1 MPQPLSIAIAGAGL
15 LGRLLSW
22 RLLLLGHKV
31 QLFDD
36 GDPHRSRS
44 AAHTAAAM
52 ISPLSEVVVSERAI
66 YDMGVRSLAIWPHWI
81 DQLNTITPT
90 STPTPVHYAAP
101 GSLVVAHPADMAELE
116 QFYSDLR
123 FHLGAD
129 NNARWL
135 ERRDLQTMEPD
146 IAGQFDRALLLPD
159 EAYLDN
165 RHLLARL
172 LEEIQALG
180 GECRAHQPVTFLPEA
195 HQGEQTLEGF
205 DCIFDCRG
213 MGASQSRQD
222 LRGVRGEVLWVHTEE
237 VQLHHPVRLMHP
249 RYKLYIVPKPGNR
262 FIIGATEI
270 ESQDRSPVS
279 VQSMLE
285 LCSALY
291 TLNPAFAEA
300 RILELDANLR
310 PSYWHNLPQIDHQ
323 RVPTAGGSSQ
333 NIVRLNGLY
342 RHGYLLAPTL
352 VEDVLAR
359 LPEFTQPNTG
369 IV

>member
-1 MPQPLSIAIAGAGL
+1 MPHQLSIAIAGAGL
-15 LGRLLSW
+15 MGRLLAW
-22 RLLLLGHKV
+22 RLLKLGHKV
-31 QLFDD
+31 RLFDD
-36 GDPHRSRS
+36 GDFHHSRA

-52 ISPLSEVVVSERAI
+52 ISPLSEVVVSERSI
-66 YDMGVRSLAIWPHWI
+66 YDMGVKSLGIWPGWI
-81 DQLNTITPT
+81 DELNLPER
-90 STPTPVHYAAP
+90 PPVHYANP
-101 GSLVVAHPADMAELE
+101 GSVVVAHPADMAELE
-116 QFYSDLR
+116 QFYSDLN

-129 NNARWL
+129 NNAHWL
-135 ERRDLQTMEPD
+135 DRRDLREIEPD
-146 IAGQFDRALLLPD
+146 ISDQFDRALYLPD

-165 RHLLARL
+165 RHLLERL

-180 GECRAHQPVTFLPEA
+180 GKCVPHQPVEFMPEA
-195 HQGEQTLEGF
+195 RAGGATLDGF

-213 MGASQSRQD
+213 MGARQSQKN
-222 LRGVRGEVLWVHTEE
+222 LRGVRGEVLWVQTDE
-237 VQLHHPVRLMHP
+237 VQLRHPVRLMHP

-310 PSYWHNLPQIDHQ
+310 PSYFHNLPIIEYEQVHPHIAGAKTQ
-323 RVPTAGGSSQ
+323 NVVRV
-333 NIVRLNGLY
+333 NGLY

-359 LPEFTQPNTG
+359 LTEFTQPP
-369 IV
+369 

>member
-1 MPQPLSIAIAGAGL
+1 MSTSLSIAIAGAGL
-15 LGRLLSW
+15 LGRLLAW
-22 RLLLLGHKV
+22 RLLKLGHRV
-31 QLFDD
+31 RLFDD
-36 GDPHRSRS
+36 GDFLHSRS

-52 ISPLSEVVVSERAI
+52 ISPLSEVVVSERSI
-66 YDMGVRSLAIWPHWI
+66 YDMGVKSLGIWPHWI
-81 DQLNTITPT
+81 EELNLPDR
-90 STPTPVHYAAP
+90 PPVYYAAP
-101 GSLVVAHPADMAELE
+101 GSVVVAHPADMAELE
-116 QFYSDLR
+116 QFHSDLN

-135 ERRDLQTMEPD
+135 DRRDLQAIEPD
-146 IAGQFDRALLLPD
+146 IADQFDRALYLPD
-159 EAYLDN
+159 EAFLDN
-165 RHLLARL
+165 RHLLERL
-172 LEEIQALG
+172 LEEIQQLG
-180 GECRAHQPVTFLPEA
+180 GECVGHQPVEFSPSAQINGQALN
-195 HQGEQTLEGF
+195 GF

-213 MGASQSRQD
+213 VGARQSEKN
-222 LRGVRGEVLWVHTEE
+222 LRGVRGEVLWVQTDE
-237 VQLHHPVRLMHP
+237 VTLQHPVRLMHP

-310 PSYWHNLPQIDHQ
+310 PSYWHNLPMIEQQWVSPQSNEGQMQH
-323 RVPTAGGSSQ
+323 
-333 NIVRLNGLY
+333 IVRINGLY
-342 RHGYLLAPTL
+342 RHGYLLAPTV

-359 LPEFTQPNTG
+359 LTEFTQTQ
-369 IV
+369 

>member
-1 MPQPLSIAIAGAGL
+1 MPQQLSIAIAGAGL
-15 LGRLLSW
+15 VGRLLSW
-22 RLLLLGHKV
+22 RLLRLGHKV

-36 GDPHRSRS
+36 GDPQHSRS

-52 ISPLSEVVVSERAI
+52 ISPLSEVVVSERSI
-66 YDMGVRSLAIWPHWI
+66 YDMGVSSLAIWPRWLEE
-81 DQLNTITPT
+81 LNV
-90 STPTPVHYAAP
+90 SAPTPVHYAAP

-116 QFYSDLR
+116 QFYADLR

-135 ERRDLQTMEPD
+135 ERRDLYDMEPD
-146 IAGQFDRALLLPD
+146 IAGQFDRALYLPD

-180 GECRAHQPVTFLPEA
+180 GACFAHHPVNFMPEA
-195 HQGEQTLEGF
+195 TLGEQALEGF

-213 MGASQSRQD
+213 MGARQSQKD
-222 LRGVRGEVLWVHTEE
+222 LRGVRGEVLWAQTDE
-237 VQLHHPVRLMHP
+237 VQLRHPVRLMHP

-310 PSYWHNLPQIDHQ
+310 PSYWHNLPLIEHE
-323 RVPTAGGSSQ
+323 RVPSAGAKAQ
-333 NIVRLNGLY
+333 NIVRINGLY

-359 LPEFTQPNTG
+359 LPDFTHPQTDT
-369 IV
+369 V

>member
-1 MPQPLSIAIAGAGL
+1 MSNSLSIAIAGAGL
-15 LGRLLSW
+15 LGRLLAW
-22 RLLLLGHKV
+22 RLLKLGHRV
-31 QLFDD
+31 CLFDKD
-36 GDPHRSRS
+36 DFHQSRS

-66 YDMGVRSLAIWPHWI
+66 YDMGISSLRLWPLWMEE
-81 DQLNTITPT
+81 LNATTPQ
-90 STPTPVHYAAP
+90 PVHYAAP
-101 GSLVVAHPADMAELE
+101 GSIVVAHPADLAELE
-116 QFYSDLR
+116 QFYSDLK
-123 FHLGAD
+123 FHLGED

-135 ERRDLQTMEPD
+135 DRRALQALEPD
-146 IAGQFDRALLLPD
+146 IADQFDRALYLPD

-165 RHLLARL
+165 RHFLARL
-172 LEEIQALG
+172 LEEIQTLG
-180 GECRAHQPVTFLPEA
+180 GECIAHRPVDFMPEA
-195 HQGEQTLEGF
+195 KVGEETLDGF

-213 MGASQSRQD
+213 MGARQSQKD

-249 RYKLYIVPKPGNR
+249 RYKLYVVPKPGNR

-310 PSYWHNLPQIDHQ
+310 PSYWHNLPAIEHE
-323 RVPTAGGSSQ
+323 RVHPHINAHNAQ

-352 VEDVLAR
+352 VEEVLSR
-359 LPEFTQPNTG
+359 LTEFTSISGDVT
-369 IV
+369 